1 MELFLCVLLA
11 LLWRTVA
18 QIDHVRLVVKQY
30 NTARASW
37 RYLHVSVRVWEDH
50 VLVKPSE
57 AHPSRLH

>member
-1 MELFLCVLLA
+1 MELFLCVLVA

-18 QIDHVRLVVKQY
+18 QIDHVCLVVKHY

-37 RYLHVSVRVWEDH
+37 RYLSVRVWEDH
-50 VLVKPSE
+50 VKPSE